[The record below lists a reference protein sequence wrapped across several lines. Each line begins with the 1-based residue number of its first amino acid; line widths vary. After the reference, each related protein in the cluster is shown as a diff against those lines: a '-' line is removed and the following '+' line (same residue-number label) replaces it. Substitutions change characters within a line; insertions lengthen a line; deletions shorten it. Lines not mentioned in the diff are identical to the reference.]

1 MTSTLMQVL
10 TETPEAGGDTMAD
23 RLFDLLSEA
32 IINGEMAP
40 GTRIR
45 EPDLA
50 AQYGTSRAPLREAL
64 RRLEERKLITR
75 TPRMSAR
82 VTVVTPALIAEI
94 YAIREV
100 LEGVAA
106 REAANRVSDADIA
119 HLRSLLM
126 SHKSQFD
133 GHNVDTYRMGS
144 ADDDFHFFIIRC
156 SGNSAL
162 IHILCDEYY
171 NLIRLFRRQ
180 HRLVGGRAQ
189 RAFIEHQRIADAI
202 ADRDGELAEILM
214 RRHIAAALDGLLHAV
229 AASPIAIN
237 QGEAP

>member
-1 MTSTLMQVL
+1 MTATLLHRIM
-10 TETPEAGGDTMAD
+10 EAPEPGGDTMAD
-23 RLFDLLSEA
+23 RLFELLSEA
-32 IINGEMAP
+32 IIGGEMAP

-45 EPDLA
+45 EPELA

-82 VTVVTPALIAEI
+82 VTVVTPELIREI

-119 HLRSLLM
+119 HLCGLLV
-126 SHKSQFD
+126 SHKAQFN

-162 IHILCDEYY
+162 IHILCEEYY

-229 AASPIAIN
+229 SQTPIAV
-237 QGEAP
+237 EVS